1 MCSSTI
7 TEHMFA
13 TTTSRRRSGFLA
25 SALLIA
31 VALFLSHAV
40 PSSGAGHP
48 RHHRVRAGETLWGI
62 ASTGYPGS
70 DPRAAVDRIEQ
81 ANHLTSASI
90 VPGQV
95 LFLP

>member
-1 MCSSTI
+1 MFVSSTSN
-7 TEHMFA
+7 HRASLFA
-13 TTTSRRRSGFLA
+13 GTFLVA
-25 SALLIA
+25 A
-31 VALFLSHAV
+31 ALFLGHVV

-62 ASTGYPGS
+62 ASSGYPDS

-95 LFLP
+95 LLLP

>member
-1 MCSSTI
+1 
-7 TEHMFA
+7 MFDPD
-13 TTTSRRRSGFLA
+13 TFRRRSGLVA
-25 SALLIA
+25 GALIVA

-62 ASTGYPGS
+62 ASTGYPQS
-70 DPRAAVDRIEQ
+70 DPRAAVDRIEH

-95 LFLP
+95 LLLP